1 MPYSLRGNPDGVALG
16 LAKSC
21 QYYNS
26 HGTAHSFKG
35 RKVSTHT
42 TGLDGLG
49 DQCSYQ
55 SYCTSFPAPP
65 VPLRASVPIRLVP
78 TSLSYPRSLR
88 PPPIGGPQLYL
99 FISVSRQSRSRPR
112 STENHARNGES
123 PCSLKL
129 YSLDNLFD
137 WIRFKTF

>member
-1 MPYSLRGNPDGVALG
+1 MERAGFRRLGTRKNRLCSILCAATRLSALG
-16 LAKSC
+16 LAKSY

-42 TGLDGLG
+42 TGLDGLEV
-49 DQCSYQ
+49 QCSYQ

-88 PPPIGGPQLYL
+88 PPRFGGPQPNL
-99 FISVSRQSRSRPR
+99 FISVRRQSS
-112 STENHARNGES
+112 
-123 PCSLKL
+123 K
-129 YSLDNLFD
+129 
-137 WIRFKTF
+137 